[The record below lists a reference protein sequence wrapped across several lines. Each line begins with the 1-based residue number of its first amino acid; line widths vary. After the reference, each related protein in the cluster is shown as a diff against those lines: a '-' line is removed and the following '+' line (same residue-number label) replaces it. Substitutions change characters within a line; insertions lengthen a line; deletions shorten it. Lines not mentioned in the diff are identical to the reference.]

1 MVSLLS
7 IRNVA
12 APRRG
17 ALARHRPAGG
27 HGLRDDSCDDSRR
40 PGTLRPRTQVS
51 HAKAGGPWFCMP
63 NRIVVSFPV
72 HPGVMPR
79 WADGARDFLG
89 LSNNFRC
96 GLLI

>member
-7 IRNVA
+7 LRNVA

-51 HAKAGGPWFCMP
+51 HTEAGGPWLCTL
-63 NRIVVSFPV
+63 NRIVGSFPV
-72 HPGVMPR
+72 QPGVMPR
-79 WADGARDFLG
+79 RADGAPGFVG
-89 LSNNFRC
+89 LSNP
-96 GLLI
+96 GGDDGP